1 MNPKILRLKFDLML
15 AEIELE
21 VSLREALPG
30 WWEDLGSIFLIK
42 LEDLFCAEREF
53 SWIVFFEAGGGD
65 HGCDETSS
73 AGSYDQIKVFRQS
86 SVFTFIN
93 SLDSQPCAP
102 TTRSHQIPVSFL
114 KKKSQFMTHKRRKTS
129 PCRPAKCQC

>member
-1 MNPKILRLKFDLML
+1 MNPEILGLKFDLML
-15 AEIELE
+15 AENELE
-21 VSLREALPG
+21 VSLRWRNLHG
-30 WWEDLGSIFLIK
+30 WRKDPGSIILIK
-42 LEDLFCAEREF
+42 LEDLFCTEREF
-53 SWIVFFEAGGGD
+53 FGIVSWRCGGD

-114 KKKSQFMTHKRRKTS
+114 KKKIPIYDTQKKKDISV
-129 PCRPAKCQC
+129 

>member
-1 MNPKILRLKFDLML
+1 VR
-15 AEIELE
+15 
-21 VSLREALPG
+21 LREGLPD
-30 WWEDLGSIFLIK
+30 WWEDHGSILFIK
-42 LEDLFCAEREF
+42 VDDFCCTEREF
-53 SWIVFFEAGGGD
+53 LGIVSWRCGGD

-114 KKKSQFMTHKRRKTS
+114 KKNFAIYDTQKKLDISV
-129 PCRPAKCQC
+129 